1 MYTLII
7 SYDLQGEGCYG
18 NAVNRRFF
26 SQANA
31 LRWLREWE
39 QDYGRHLPFQY
50 NGSQYCWDLYAP
62 NGMRITDFISRWWRY
77 GDKR

>member
-7 SYDLQGEGCYG
+7 MDLQGGGMGE

-26 SQANA
+26 SKANA

-39 QDYGRHLPFQY
+39 QDYGRHLPIQY
-50 NGSQYCWDLYAP
+50 SGYKYSWILKDPQ
-62 NGMRITDFISRWWRY
+62 GREVVV
-77 GDKR
+77 